1 LFVKIKEF
9 PVTEEEK
16 QNYQIGGNVSL
27 DALE

>member
-1 LFVKIKEF
+1 
-9 PVTEEEK
+9 VTEEEK